1 MKKGVKIVIFVAIGM
16 VVLGMGMAFVAM
28 ASGGFDMKKLASTK
42 NYMLKTYDV
51 ADTFVN
57 INLDIDSESVKVV
70 ESYDDNTH
78 FECYESSSDRYDVKV
93 DGDTLKVKSIRKPGI
108 TEWFS
113 FGVTEPAKLYL
124 PKEEY
129 EDFTA
134 KLGSGSFEM
143 ETKLALEDVDIKVG
157 SGSIRLGNLQA
168 DDIVANT
175 NSGSIKADQITAKS
189 ADLHSGSGS
198 VKCSNCE
205 IQTQLKA
212 SSNSGSITAEEI
224 TCSALD
230 LKSGSGSIN
239 ATNVE
244 CDTDFTAD
252 TSSGSVN
259 MDNVVSKNTYKA
271 KAGSGSVKIN
281 SCDGADM
288 DLQSGS
294 GSIKGTVKSPKMFNA
309 TSGSGSVKVPDDD
322 ANGGK
327 LVAHTGSGSVNIE
340 LDIVQ

>member
-16 VVLGMGMAFVAM
+16 VVLGMGMSFVAM

-51 ADTFVN
+51 TDAFEN

-78 FECYESSSDRYDVKV
+78 FECYESSTDRYDVKV

-124 PKEEY
+124 PKEDY

-143 ETKLALEDVDIKVG
+143 ETKLALEDVEIKVG

-189 ADLHSGSGS
+189 A
-198 VKCSNCE
+198 
-205 IQTQLKA
+205 
-212 SSNSGSITAEEI
+212 SNSGSITAEEI
-224 TCSALD
+224 TCSSLN

-294 GSIKGTVKSPKMFNA
+294 GSIKGTVKTPKMFNA

>member
-51 ADTFVN
+51 ADTFEN

-129 EDFTA
+129 EDFTV
-134 KLGSGSFEM
+134 KL
-143 ETKLALEDVDIKVG
+143 G

-212 SSNSGSITAEEI
+212 ASNSGSITTEKI

-294 GSIKGTVKSPKMFNA
+294 GSIKGTVKTPKMFNA